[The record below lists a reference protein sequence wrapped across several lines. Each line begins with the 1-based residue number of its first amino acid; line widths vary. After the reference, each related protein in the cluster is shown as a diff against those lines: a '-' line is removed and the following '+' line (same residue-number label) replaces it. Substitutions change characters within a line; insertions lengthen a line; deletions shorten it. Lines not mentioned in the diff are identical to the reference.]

1 MDPNVGEVTV
11 VAPDGIGP
19 LPVVGESPGLPDGG
33 VSLEPVPE
41 PGTARGGNGTGNPSP
56 PVLGV
61 LPLEGLA
68 LPSLLGGGLDGGV
81 G

>member
-1 MDPNVGEVTV
+1 MDPNVEVTV

-19 LPVVGESPGLPDGG
+19 LPVVGESLGLDGG
-33 VSLEPVPE
+33 LSPEPVPE
-41 PGTARGGNGTGNPSP
+41 PGTATGGTGAGNPSP

-61 LPLEGLA
+61 LPLGGLA
-68 LPSLLGGGLDGGV
+68 LSPLLGGGLDGGV